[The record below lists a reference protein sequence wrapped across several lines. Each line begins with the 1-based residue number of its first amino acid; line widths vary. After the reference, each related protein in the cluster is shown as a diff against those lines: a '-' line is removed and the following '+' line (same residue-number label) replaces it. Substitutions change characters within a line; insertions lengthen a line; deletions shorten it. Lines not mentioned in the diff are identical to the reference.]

1 MEPEEKAETLERWF
15 REQGGYLNPAVNIA
29 HSQEAGYRW
38 QSNAPLA
45 QGTRVTTVPHSF
57 AFCYLNALVD
67 ESLPFFRDR
76 RHEFPVE
83 NLGFF
88 YLMAQYIHREESF
101 WSAYLDTLPSPD
113 SELTTPLW
121 FDDAEDLAW
130 LEGTDVL
137 HTMLARR
144 KVYEQYYS
152 NGINSLRS
160 AGVDTAPYTW
170 NLFRWS
176 ITMFT
181 SRAFSS
187 AVIRPQESKYWTTYK
202 MNSQGRRQTVLLDM
216 SHAPAEDL
224 HFSVLFPLQDAG
236 NHSNDAHVDWAY
248 DPGRFSVSVTDPV
261 EAGAE
266 VFNNY
271 GPKGNDELLMGYGF
285 CIPDNPYDT
294 VMLTLKPPP
303 DDLQGELR
311 TVHPGYFITDG
322 QWSSDKATFRLRRMP
337 REMEDVEL
345 VFEYLPEA
353 LLELLLYILR
363 HERGLGF
370 EFQQSPLTYLKTDPG
385 GRRYLPHIAR
395 MIVQSLAPKLQ
406 KLQTVAL
413 PEDGPSNAKQ
423 RQASIHRSGQ
433 IEIIQATMAAL
444 RTFTRSL
451 LKLPSVPGS
460 RFVTL
465 ERLVELWGERGSTTA
480 AARFVAGVER
490 ITGGTAFYT
499 MAEVEQ
505 LRQAG
510 WEEDLMVISLCYMYL
525 ECTHSRWS
533 HASAA
538 GRGQWVLEMLPE
550 YIDLED
556 LESRTHDAD
565 LMSHAESLLELVA
578 TAAGQPEGGLWN
590 DTRWNASFI
599 AELGGKMLQYESM
612 TMMVPRV
619 GGEGEEARLVLYVH
633 STHS

>member
-1 MEPEEKAETLERWF
+1 MGHQQRAEALEQWF
-15 REQGGYLNPAVNIA
+15 RDHGGYLNPAVHIA
-29 HSQEAGYRW
+29 HSSEAGYRW
-38 QSNAPLA
+38 QAKTSLVE
-45 QGTRVTTVPHSF
+45 GTRVTTVPHSL
-57 AFCYLNALVD
+57 ALSYLNALVD
-67 ESLPFFRDR
+67 EALPFFRDK

-88 YLMAQYIHREESF
+88 YLMAQYIHRERSF
-101 WSAYLDTLPSPD
+101 WRAHIDTLPSPD

-121 FDDAEDLAW
+121 FDDVEDLAW

-152 NGINSLRS
+152 DGIASLHS
-160 AGVDTAPYTW
+160 AGVDTTPYTW

-187 AVIRPQESKYWTTYK
+187 AVIRPQESKHWTTYK
-202 MNSQGRRQTVLLDM
+202 MNPQGRRQTVLLDM

-224 HFSVLFPLQDAG
+224 HFSVLFPVQDAG
-236 NHSNDAHVDWAY
+236 NHSNNAHVDWAY
-248 DPGRFSVSVTDPV
+248 DPGRFSVSLTDSV

-311 TVHPGYFITDG
+311 TVHPGYFTTDG

-363 HERGLGF
+363 HERRLGF
-370 EFQQSPLTYLKTDPG
+370 EFQQPPLVYLKTDPG

-406 KLQTVAL
+406 KLQSATL
-413 PEDGPSNAKQ
+413 PPGGPGISKQ
-423 RQASIHRSGQ
+423 LQANMYRSGQ
-433 IEIIQATMAAL
+433 MEIIQATMAAL

-451 LKLPSVPGS
+451 LKPAEATGS

-465 ERLVELWGERGSTTA
+465 EGLLDLWSRRTSP
-480 AARFVAGVER
+480 RVVAPFIAGIEA
-490 ITGGTAFYT
+490 ISGT
-499 MAEVEQ
+499 VNVDQ

-510 WEEDLMVISLCYMYL
+510 WEDDVMVLLVCYIYL
-525 ECTHSRWS
+525 KSTL
-533 HASAA
+533 AA
-538 GRGQWVLEMLPE
+538 FPGDWTRGMVPE
-550 YIDLED
+550 YIDSWEEPQNLVLDPDLLDHAFGLED
-556 LESRTHDAD
+556 LVYKA
-565 LMSHAESLLELVA
+565 AEI
-578 TAAGQPEGGLWN
+578 PEPGLWV
-590 DTRWNASFI
+590 DSRWNAHFI
-599 AELGGKMLQYESM
+599 AEMGGKMLQYESM
-612 TMMVPRV
+612 TMMVSRAD
-619 GGEGEEARLVLYVH
+619 GGGEEARLVMYVH
-633 STHS
+633 SNE

>member
-1 MEPEEKAETLERWF
+1 MGHQQGAEALEQWF
-15 REQGGYLNPAVNIA
+15 RDHGGYINPAVHVA
-29 HSQEAGYRW
+29 HSSEAGYRW
-38 QSNAPLA
+38 QAKTSLVE
-45 QGTRVTTVPHSF
+45 GTRVTTVPHSL
-57 AFCYLNALVD
+57 ALSYLNALVD
-67 ESLPFFRDR
+67 EAVPFFRDK

-88 YLMAQYIHREESF
+88 YLMAQYIHREQSF
-101 WSAYLDTLPSPD
+101 WKTYIETLPSPD

-121 FDDAEDLAW
+121 FDNAEDLVW

-152 NGINSLRS
+152 DGITSLHS
-160 AGVDTAPYTW
+160 AGVDTTPYTW

-202 MNSQGRRQTVLLDM
+202 MNAQGRRQTVLLDM
-216 SHAPAEDL
+216 SSAPAEDL
-224 HFSVLFPLQDAG
+224 HFSVLFPVQDAG
-236 NHSNDAHVDWAY
+236 NHSNNAHVDWAY

-311 TVHPGYFITDG
+311 TVHPGYFTTDG

-363 HERGLGF
+363 HERRLGF
-370 EFQQSPLTYLKTDPG
+370 EFQQSPLVYLKTDPG
-385 GRRYLPHIAR
+385 GPRYLPHIAR

-406 KLQTVAL
+406 KLQSATL
-413 PEDGPSNAKQ
+413 PPGGPGNSKQ
-423 RQASIHRSGQ
+423 LQASMYRSGQ
-433 IEIIQATMAAL
+433 MEIIQATMAAL

-451 LKLPSVPGS
+451 LKPAEATGS

-465 ERLVELWGERGSTTA
+465 EGLLDLWSRRTSP
-480 AARFVAGVER
+480 RVVAPFIAGIEA
-490 ITGGTAFYT
+490 ISGT
-499 MAEVEQ
+499 VDIDQ

-510 WEEDLMVISLCYMYL
+510 WEDDVMVLLVCYIYL
-525 ECTHSRWS
+525 KSTL
-533 HASAA
+533 AA
-538 GRGQWVLEMLPE
+538 FRGDWTRGMVPE
-550 YIDLED
+550 YVDSWEEPQNLVLGPDLLDHAFGLED
-556 LESRTHDAD
+556 LVYKA
-565 LMSHAESLLELVA
+565 AEI
-578 TAAGQPEGGLWN
+578 PEPGLWV
-590 DTRWNASFI
+590 DSRWNAHFI
-599 AELGGKMLQYESM
+599 AEMGGKMLQYESM

-633 STHS
+633 SNE

>member
-1 MEPEEKAETLERWF
+1 MGHQQRAEALEQWF
-15 REQGGYLNPAVNIA
+15 RDHGGYLNPAVHIA
-29 HSQEAGYRW
+29 HSSEAGYRW
-38 QSNAPLA
+38 QAKTSLVE
-45 QGTRVTTVPHSF
+45 GTRVTTVPHSL
-57 AFCYLNALVD
+57 ALSYLNALVD
-67 ESLPFFRDR
+67 EALPFFRDK

-88 YLMAQYIHREESF
+88 YLMAQYIHRERSF
-101 WSAYLDTLPSPD
+101 WRAYIDTLPSPD

-121 FDDAEDLAW
+121 FDDVEDLAW

-152 NGINSLRS
+152 DGIASLHS
-160 AGVDTAPYTW
+160 AGVDTTPYTW

-202 MNSQGRRQTVLLDM
+202 MNPQGRRQTVLLDM

-224 HFSVLFPLQDAG
+224 HFSVLFPVQDAG
-236 NHSNDAHVDWAY
+236 NHSNNAHVDWAY
-248 DPGRFSVSVTDPV
+248 DPGRFSVLLTDSV

-311 TVHPGYFITDG
+311 TVHPGYFTTDG

-363 HERGLGF
+363 HERRLGF
-370 EFQQSPLTYLKTDPG
+370 EFQQSPLVYLKTDPG

-406 KLQTVAL
+406 KLQSATL
-413 PEDGPSNAKQ
+413 PPGGPGISKQ
-423 RQASIHRSGQ
+423 LQANMYRSGQ
-433 IEIIQATMAAL
+433 MEIIQATMAAL

-451 LKLPSVPGS
+451 LKPAEATGS

-465 ERLVELWGERGSTTA
+465 EGLLDLWSRRTSP
-480 AARFVAGVER
+480 RVVAPFIAGIEA
-490 ITGGTAFYT
+490 ISGT
-499 MAEVEQ
+499 VNVDQ

-510 WEEDLMVISLCYMYL
+510 WEDDVMVLLVCYIYL
-525 ECTHSRWS
+525 KSTL
-533 HASAA
+533 AA
-538 GRGQWVLEMLPE
+538 FPGDWTRGMVPE
-550 YIDLED
+550 YIDSWEEPQNLVLDPDLLDHAFGLED
-556 LESRTHDAD
+556 LVYKA
-565 LMSHAESLLELVA
+565 AEI
-578 TAAGQPEGGLWN
+578 PEPGLWVDN
-590 DTRWNASFI
+590 RWNAHFI
-599 AELGGKMLQYESM
+599 AEMGGKMLQYESM
-612 TMMVPRV
+612 TMMVSRAD
-619 GGEGEEARLVLYVH
+619 GGGEEARLVMYVH
-633 STHS
+633 SNE

>member
-1 MEPEEKAETLERWF
+1 MGHQQGAEALEQWF
-15 REQGGYLNPAVNIA
+15 RDHGGYLNPAVHIA
-29 HSQEAGYRW
+29 HSSEAGYRW
-38 QSNAPLA
+38 QAKTALVE
-45 QGTRVTTVPHSF
+45 GTRVTTVPHSL
-57 AFCYLNALVD
+57 ALCYLNALVD
-67 ESLPFFRDR
+67 EALPFFRNR

-88 YLMAQYIHREESF
+88 YLMAQYIHRERSF
-101 WSAYLDTLPSPD
+101 WKAYIETLPSLE

-121 FDDAEDLAW
+121 FDNAEDLAW

-152 NGINSLRS
+152 DGIASLHS
-160 AGVDTAPYTW
+160 AGVDTTPYTW
-170 NLFRWS
+170 NLLRWS

-224 HFSVLFPLQDAG
+224 HFSVLFPVQDAG
-236 NHSNDAHVDWAY
+236 NHSNNAHVDWAY

-261 EAGAE
+261 EAGTE

-303 DDLQGELR
+303 DELQHELR
-311 TVHPGYFITDG
+311 TVHLGYFTTDG

-363 HERGLGF
+363 DERGLGF
-370 EFQQSPLTYLKTDPG
+370 EFQESPLTYLKTDPG

-406 KLQTVAL
+406 KLQNVAL
-413 PEDGPSNAKQ
+413 PPHGPENAKQ
-423 RQASIHRSGQ
+423 VQASIYRSGQ
-433 IEIIQATMAAL
+433 MDIIQATMAAL

-451 LKLPSVPGS
+451 LRAPEVAGS
-460 RFVTL
+460 RFVML
-465 ERLVELWGERGSTTA
+465 EGLLDLWSRRTSPEIVIP
-480 AARFVAGVER
+480 FIAGIEAVS
-490 ITGGTAFYT
+490 GTAD
-499 MAEVEQ
+499 MDQ

-510 WEEDLMVISLCYMYL
+510 WEDDVMVLLVCYIYL
-525 ECTHSRWS
+525 ESTHTE
-533 HASAA
+533 
-538 GRGQWVLEMLPE
+538 RGGWVTDMLPG
-550 YIDLED
+550 YIDLAESQQYEPD
-556 LESRTHDAD
+556 L
-565 LMSHAESLLELVA
+565 LGHAEGLMDLVS
-578 TAAGQPEGGLWN
+578 AAASRVEGGIW
-590 DTRWNASFI
+590 DDARWSASFI
-599 AELGGKMLQYESM
+599 AEMGGRMLQYESM

-619 GGEGEEARLVLYVH
+619 GGEGEEPRLVLYVH
-633 STHS
+633 SNE